1 MSRICKA
8 PKVNEAALRNAVL
21 RFNNR
26 YETGEVKGNFFE
38 IFTGKYEI
46 DVDDVIGLSFRLY
59 GNHNQLKIV
68 GPNACLVLQGAT
80 YRLLP
85 EFLIEGEEIEFEL
98 PDR

>member
-8 PKVNEAALRNAVL
+8 PKVNESALRDAVVK
-21 RFNNR
+21 FNR
-26 YETGEVKGNFFE
+26 KYEPGEVKSNFFE
-38 IFTGKYEI
+38 IFTGEYEI
-46 DVDDVIGLSFRLY
+46 DVEDVIGLSFRLY
-59 GNHNQLKIV
+59 GTHNKLKIV

-98 PDR
+98 PD

>member
-1 MSRICKA
+1 MSRIYKA
-8 PKVNEAALRNAVL
+8 PKVNEAALRDAVVK
-21 RFNNR
+21 FNR
-26 YETGEVKGNFFE
+26 KYEPGEVKSNFFE
-38 IFTGKYEI
+38 IFTGEYEI

-59 GNHNQLKIV
+59 GTHNQLRIV
-68 GPNACLVLQGAT
+68 GPNACLVLQGST